1 MISLMESFNC
11 LNQECILLLHRN
23 SLLRPLIKAELIKTE
38 LKKISLEKDLEKN
51 TISDFFKRLGV
62 NDEDKYQEWLINNN
76 LNRSDVEELALKPV
90 KIKKLC
96 KQEFGHKVEAR
107 FLERKNKLDVVI
119 YSLIR
124 TKDPFK
130 AQELYLRIIENE
142 ADFSDLA
149 SIYSEGIEKKTRG
162 IIGPVT
168 VEKSHPIMQEI
179 LRTSEPGKTNKPVK
193 IEDSYVVVRVESYD
207 PARLDDFMKEKMR
220 EELFNDLI
228 ESKVNDINQLLLEQ
242 SRQVSNKGSV
252 L

>member
-1 MISLMESFNC
+1 MESIKC
-11 LNQECILLLHRN
+11 LNQESILLLHRN
-23 SLLRPLIKAELIKTE
+23 SLLRPLIKAELVKTE
-38 LKKISLEKDLEKN
+38 LKKISLDKDLEKN

-62 NDEDKYQEWLINNN
+62 NDENKYQEWLINNN
-76 LNRSDVEELALKPV
+76 LTRSDLEELALKQV
-90 KIKKLC
+90 KTKILC
-96 KQEFGHKVEAR
+96 KQEFDHKAEAR
-107 FLERKNKLDVVI
+107 FLQRKNKLDVVI

-130 AQELYLRIIENE
+130 AQELYLRIIDNE
-142 ADFSDLA
+142 AEFSDLA
-149 SIYSEGIEKKTRG
+149 STYSEGIEKKTRG

-193 IEDSYVVVRVESYD
+193 IDDSYVVVRVESYD
-207 PARLDDFMKEKMR
+207 PARLNDFMKEKMR

-252 L
+252 